1 MYLITG
7 DDVTQEPSF
16 LKGIISNLQATNSR
30 VVILD
35 SLSIIRGLNSEN
47 VIYDEDTCLD
57 GFEQM
62 KNIYNSKIGKQDDV
76 MTVCVITGIKQLVNK
91 FPADIKTKFSTL
103 ITEAQKT
110 KTIKF
115 VIVDTIDS
123 IKQLAYEVWLKPSL
137 DLSSAIWIGNGI
149 SNQFTLKVTTSSR
162 LLRQELKEGFGYIII
177 KGKAF
182 VIKLMSDE

>member
-1 MYLITG
+1 MNKEELI
-7 DDVTQEPSF
+7 
-16 LKGIISNLQATNSR
+16 KA
-30 VVILD
+30 
-35 SLSIIRGLNSEN
+35 
-47 VIYDEDTCLD
+47 
-57 GFEQM
+57 
-62 KNIYNSKIGKQDDV
+62 
-76 MTVCVITGIKQLVNK
+76 
-91 FPADIKTKFSTL
+91 IKTIF
-103 ITEAQKT
+103 ECT

-137 DLSSAIWIGNGI
+137 DLSSAVWLGNGI

>member
-1 MYLITG
+1 MIYNI
-7 DDVTQEPSF
+7 
-16 LKGIISNLQATNSR
+16 QASNSR
-30 VVILD
+30 VVVLD
-35 SLSIIRGLNSEN
+35 SLSIIKGLNSEN
-47 VIYDEDTCLD
+47 IIYDEDSCLD
-57 GFEQM
+57 GFEEI
-62 KNIYNSKIGKQDDV
+62 KNIYNSKIGKKDDV

-91 FPADIKTKFSTL
+91 FPTDIKSKFTTL

-115 VIVDTIDS
+115 VVVDTIDS
-123 IKQLAYEVWLKPSL
+123 IKQLAYEVWLKPSI